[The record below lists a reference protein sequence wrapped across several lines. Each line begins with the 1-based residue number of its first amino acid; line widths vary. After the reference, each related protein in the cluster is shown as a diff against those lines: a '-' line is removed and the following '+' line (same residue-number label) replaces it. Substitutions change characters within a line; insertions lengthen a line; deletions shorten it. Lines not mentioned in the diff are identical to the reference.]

1 MNIDPKELR
10 IGNLV
15 KCTAIGNTYSDRNP
29 YYGESIFS
37 VYSACKDFVKL
48 NLGHDAIQKVE
59 ILEVEPIELTEE
71 WLIKFGFENNFK
83 QYELMN
89 WGLKV
94 DLLNNEWIVFHGF
107 CGKYSEITSCR
118 YVHQLQNLYFTLTG
132 KELTLTNV

>member
-1 MNIDPKELR
+1 MNAKELR
-10 IGNLV
+10 LDNLV
-15 KCTAIGNTYSDRNP
+15 LWDNEIVPIDLIMTETVNVRH
-29 YYGESIFS
+29 
-37 VYSACKDFVKL
+37 KDSFIDWYTV
-48 NLGHDAIQKVE
+48 DIE
-59 ILEVEPIELTEE
+59 DIEPIELTEE

-118 YVHQLQNLYFTLTG
+118 YVHQLQNLYFALTG
-132 KELTLTNV
+132 KELTI